1 MKRFVEG
8 EDRQQATLLP
18 ACLDDYVTEDN
29 PVRVID
35 VFIDELDLEAL
46 GFAGVVPEVTGRPA
60 YHPATL
66 LKIDLV
72 GYIRAYVAALDWLS
86 IRRKLS
92 PSSARIFPIF
102 QRILPTNRM
111 RSCFIQQRVSRAA
124 PSSTW
129 KA

>member
-66 LKIDLV
+66 LSRSGRIYPGLCCCAGLAFDPANKLE
-72 GYIRAYVAALDWLS
+72 ALAVF
-86 IRRKLS
+86 RKN
-92 PSSARIFPIF
+92 
-102 QRILPTNRM
+102 LPN
-111 RSCFIQQRVSRAA
+111 I
-124 PSSTW
+124 
-129 KA
+129 